1 MNRRQFAYVTALGSA
16 VSAGTRTAAGTQA
29 GRIPEV
35 AGLFSEMVFLDDSVR
50 VAMYDP
56 KLSVAAKTALAEHG
70 DHVRDGALSPA
81 GSGANTA
88 PQYALTAGRLASE
101 TLNRQRRPN
110 SAEARLYQDVAVMR
124 DLAAG
129 AGADASKPCPV
140 GDMLDLLHVRRRLA
154 LHTLIPDD
162 GDLQAVQA
170 WLEGVSTWWRD
181 QRDLRVALAAAYTSP
196 DKAKMREFAAV
207 FYNPADPLIQ
217 LARGFQFGWLTPPDA
232 LPAAL
237 DRAAQGSGYARALAD
252 AAGAL
257 RKAPQPLQ

>member
-16 VSAGTRTAAGTQA
+16 VSAGTRAVAGTQT
-29 GRIPEV
+29 GSIPEV
-35 AGLFSEMVFLDDSVR
+35 AGLLSEMVFLDDCVR

-81 GSGANTA
+81 GSSANTA
-88 PQYALTAGRLASE
+88 PHFALTAGRLASE
-101 TLNRQRRPN
+101 AFKRHRQPN

-129 AGADASKPCPV
+129 AGCDPSKPGLV
-140 GDMLDLLHVRRRLA
+140 GDLLDLLHVRRRLA

-181 QRDLRVALAAAYTSP
+181 QRDLRVALAAAYSSP
-196 DKAKMREFAAV
+196 NKAKMREFAA
-207 FYNPADPLIQ
+207 
-217 LARGFQFGWLTPPDA
+217 
-232 LPAAL
+232 
-237 DRAAQGSGYARALAD
+237 GSTIRPT
-252 AAGAL
+252 
-257 RKAPQPLQ
+257 R